1 VPSVTA
7 RARAEA
13 ARLLRGADGA
23 APGAGEARGADGD
36 RPAGDGELRGAD
48 SESLGT
54 GGGAP
59 GGRQAAWDHSERDQV
74 AQGLPAQGLPA
85 QGLPAQGLPAQGL
98 PAQEQAGRAR
108 PERVWPR
115 GRRISPVLRR
125 LVVTPTF
132 AAGLGVVVAAFLAAN
147 MSRTVLHF
155 SAPIPGNQCTSGDC
169 HVQEPHG
176 GTLASARPG
185 VHITPSVPSASGPA
199 TGLQPGGTASAA
211 GGGGGPRPS
220 VGSRPVSITYQ
231 QLEHWPGGFADQI
244 TISGLSGTRVRAW
257 SLAFGYPGSRIAHVQ
272 GARWE
277 PGGPGAGV
285 ARGVA
290 WPGWGQ
296 VRSSADPVRLM
307 VIVNGQPGAPSG
319 CTLDGAPCRFAQP
332 ATP

>member
-1 VPSVTA
+1 MTA

-23 APGAGEARGADGD
+23 APGAGEARDAGEAQDADGG
-36 RPAGDGELRGAD
+36 RLA
-48 SESLGT
+48 
-54 GGGAP
+54 GGGDL
-59 GGRQAAWDHSERDQV
+59 GGPAAQD
-74 AQGLPAQGLPA
+74 PAA
-85 QGLPAQGLPAQGL
+85 R
-98 PAQEQAGRAR
+98 ER
-108 PERVWPR
+108 PEKVRPR
-115 GRRISPVLRR
+115 DKRISPALRR

-169 HVQEPHG
+169 RAQEPHA

-199 TGLQPGGTASAA
+199 TVLQPGGTASA
-211 GGGGGPRPS
+211 GGSGAPQPS
-220 VGSRPVSITYQ
+220 VGSQPVSITYQ
-231 QLEHWPGGFADQI
+231 QVEHWPGGFADQI
-244 TISGLSGTRVRAW
+244 TISGLGGLNGTRVHRW
-257 SLAFGYPGSRIAHVQ
+257 SLAFGYPGSRIAGVQ

-277 PGGPGAGV
+277 PGSPGAGV

-296 VRSSADPVRLM
+296 VPDSADPVRLM

-319 CTLDGAPCRFAQP
+319 CTLDGAPCRFAPP
-332 ATP
+332 ASP